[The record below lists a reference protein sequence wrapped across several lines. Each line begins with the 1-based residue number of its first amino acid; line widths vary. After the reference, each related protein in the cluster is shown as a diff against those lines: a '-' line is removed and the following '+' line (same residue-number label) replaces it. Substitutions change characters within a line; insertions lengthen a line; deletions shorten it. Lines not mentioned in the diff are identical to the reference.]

1 MECQLRWRDP
11 PVFETLICSWTEW
24 SPVALADAID
34 AMIRSRHFDPKA
46 VLSRALAVAAG
57 DAPRSIE
64 PAIGQ
69 HQPRIRARPNL

>member
-1 MECQLRWRDP
+1 M
-11 PVFETLICSWTEW
+11 FETLICSWTEW
-24 SPVALADAID
+24 NPVALADAID

>member
-1 MECQLRWRDP
+1 M
-11 PVFETLICSWTEW
+11 FETLICSWTEW
-24 SPVALADAID
+24 NPVALAD